1 MKRRK
6 ASGRS
11 RSGRGEARTPGKVG
25 GHPQGRSGGPRRD
38 RERGSSGSAGT
49 LEGVVSA
56 HRSGFGFVKVEGQTE
71 SVFLPPP
78 QMSGLTS
85 GDRVRV
91 RARKDHT
98 GRYSGEVEAV
108 LARGVTA
115 FLATIEISG
124 RTAFA
129 HSVDRRLSLRCL
141 VPPDQLAGARAGD
154 WVIARIT
161 RYPDAHRTAMAVV
174 TKRLDLE
181 RPVEMACETAIARY
195 SLPVEFGAE
204 ALREA
209 EAHGERIDPREIR
222 GRVDLRE
229 MPLVTID
236 GEDARDFDD
245 AVYAEAQGTGFRLV
259 VAIADVSHYVRPGTG
274 LDRDALERG
283 TSVYFPNRVIPM
295 LPTGLSNH
303 LCSLEPEV
311 DRLCFVADMQIGR
324 TGQLREWKFYPA
336 VMRSHHRLTY
346 EKAYAALFEGRPVER
361 KALGALLPKL
371 QPLVDLYKVLLKAR
385 HRRGALDFESSE
397 PAYDFDANG
406 RVRGISLYAR
416 NDAHKLIEECMI
428 LANVAAA
435 ETLIKAKTPLLFRV
449 HEEPSPEKLDALRET
464 ADAAGLV
471 LAKGQVLK
479 TAHLNKLLK
488 AAEGT
493 DVSELINISTLRA
506 MTQAYYSPQNFGHF
520 GLALQ
525 SYAHFTSPIR
535 RYSDLVVHRALIKA
549 HKWGK
554 DGLSEA
560 DTAELEATANHI
572 SETERRSML
581 AERDTTDRYLAAFL
595 ADRVGQEFSGRI
607 SGIAKF
613 GVFVKL
619 EGTGAD
625 GLVPMRALGGEFFH
639 YERET
644 QSLLGAESGRVVTL
658 GQRATVKLSEATP
671 ITGGILLELL
681 TLEGEEMSRGT
692 QRGRGRPIKRRQ
704 GAARAKDKSIA
715 RKVKR
720 SRR

>member
-161 RYPDAHRTAMAVV
+161 RYPDAHRTAMAIV

-236 GEDARDFDD
+236 GED
-245 AVYAEAQGTGFRLV
+245 G
-259 VAIADVSHYVRPGTG
+259 
-274 LDRDALERG
+274 
-283 TSVYFPNRVIPM
+283 
-295 LPTGLSNH
+295 
-303 LCSLEPEV
+303 
-311 DRLCFVADMQIGR
+311 
-324 TGQLREWKFYPA
+324 
-336 VMRSHHRLTY
+336 
-346 EKAYAALFEGRPVER
+346 
-361 KALGALLPKL
+361 
-371 QPLVDLYKVLLKAR
+371 
-385 HRRGALDFESSE
+385 HRRHF
-397 PAYDFDANG
+397 
-406 RVRGISLYAR
+406 ISFMA
-416 NDAHKLIEECMI
+416 
-428 LANVAAA
+428 
-435 ETLIKAKTPLLFRV
+435 PF
-449 HEEPSPEKLDALRET
+449 
-464 ADAAGLV
+464 
-471 LAKGQVLK
+471 
-479 TAHLNKLLK
+479 
-488 AAEGT
+488 
-493 DVSELINISTLRA
+493 
-506 MTQAYYSPQNFGHF
+506 
-520 GLALQ
+520 
-525 SYAHFTSPIR
+525 
-535 RYSDLVVHRALIKA
+535 
-549 HKWGK
+549 
-554 DGLSEA
+554 
-560 DTAELEATANHI
+560 
-572 SETERRSML
+572 
-581 AERDTTDRYLAAFL
+581 
-595 ADRVGQEFSGRI
+595 
-607 SGIAKF
+607 
-613 GVFVKL
+613 
-619 EGTGAD
+619 
-625 GLVPMRALGGEFFH
+625 
-639 YERET
+639 
-644 QSLLGAESGRVVTL
+644 
-658 GQRATVKLSEATP
+658 
-671 ITGGILLELL
+671 
-681 TLEGEEMSRGT
+681 
-692 QRGRGRPIKRRQ
+692 
-704 GAARAKDKSIA
+704 
-715 RKVKR
+715 
-720 SRR
+720 

>member
-435 ETLIKAKTPLLFRV
+435 GE
-449 HEEPSPEKLDALRET
+449 
-464 ADAAGLV
+464 
-471 LAKGQVLK
+471 
-479 TAHLNKLLK
+479 LK
-488 AAEGT
+488 AAKAGGLYRVHAVPEEKKLDLLQTALAALGI
-493 DVSELINISTLRA
+493 DAELPEEVQPRDLRKITERLGKSPDRPFIESLVVRSMPQAVYQPTNI
-506 MTQAYYSPQNFGHF
+506 GHF
-520 GLALQ
+520 GLALEG
-525 SYAHFTSPIR
+525 YAHFTSPIR
-535 RYSDLVVHRALIKA
+535 RYPDLVVHRALKA
-549 HKWGK
+549 VCDARDPTGARRSADELAVLGQELSKLEKRADESDRYVDSFLKCSYLRERLGQTFEGLITTVVECGCFVQLRGLGI
-554 DGLSEA
+554 DGLLRIEA
-560 DTAELEATANHI
+560 LGDDEYVMESSGHAWLGRRTRRRLGIGTAVRVIVTNANPVEGLIDLE
-572 SETERRSML
+572 L
-581 AERDTTDRYLAAFL
+581 AE
-595 ADRVGQEFSGRI
+595 
-607 SGIAKF
+607 
-613 GVFVKL
+613 
-619 EGTGAD
+619 
-625 GLVPMRALGGEFFH
+625 
-639 YERET
+639 
-644 QSLLGAESGRVVTL
+644 
-658 GQRATVKLSEATP
+658 
-671 ITGGILLELL
+671 
-681 TLEGEEMSRGT
+681 
-692 QRGRGRPIKRRQ
+692 
-704 GAARAKDKSIA
+704 
-715 RKVKR
+715 
-720 SRR
+720 

>member
-161 RYPDAHRTAMAVV
+161 RYPDAHRTAMAMV

-209 EAHGERIDPREIR
+209 EAHGER
-222 GRVDLRE
+222 
-229 MPLVTID
+229 
-236 GEDARDFDD
+236 
-245 AVYAEAQGTGFRLV
+245 QGTGFRLV

-435 ETLIKAKTPLLFRV
+435 GE
-449 HEEPSPEKLDALRET
+449 
-464 ADAAGLV
+464 
-471 LAKGQVLK
+471 
-479 TAHLNKLLK
+479 LK
-488 AAEGT
+488 AAKAGGLYRVHARSAADGARRPRHRRGVARRSAAAGFAQDHRT
-493 DVSELINISTLRA
+493 TRQIARSAVHRVAGCALHAAGGVPADQHRPFRLGARGLRA
-506 MTQAYYSPQNFGHF
+506 LH
-520 GLALQ
+520 
-525 SYAHFTSPIR
+525 
-535 RYSDLVVHRALIKA
+535 
-549 HKWGK
+549 
-554 DGLSEA
+554 
-560 DTAELEATANHI
+560 
-572 SETERRSML
+572 
-581 AERDTTDRYLAAFL
+581 L
-595 ADRVGQEFSGRI
+595 ADSSI
-607 SGIAKF
+607 S
-613 GVFVKL
+613 
-619 EGTGAD
+619 
-625 GLVPMRALGGEFFH
+625 
-639 YERET
+639 
-644 QSLLGAESGRVVTL
+644 
-658 GQRATVKLSEATP
+658 
-671 ITGGILLELL
+671 
-681 TLEGEEMSRGT
+681 
-692 QRGRGRPIKRRQ
+692 
-704 GAARAKDKSIA
+704 
-715 RKVKR
+715 
-720 SRR
+720 